1 MKRDLARELFRSFK
15 DPTGFYRRKL
25 ERRVESED
33 RRSTTDPLLIKS
45 TLDELVKGRDWEGA
59 LAEGNLFSLW
69 SEIVGD
75 EIAEHSDPVTFFEGV
90 LTVRASSTAWATQL
104 NLLKPSILEKIRMN
118 VSDVLVDDLLVVGP
132 KSPSWKK
139 GLRTIRGARGPR
151 DTYG

>member
-1 MKRDLARELFRSFK
+1 MKRDLARELFHSFK
-15 DPTGFYRRKL
+15 DPTGFYRRKS

-33 RRSTTDPLLIKS
+33 RRSITDPLLIKN

-59 LAEGNLFSLW
+59 LAEGNLFSSW
-69 SEIVGD
+69 SEIVG
-75 EIAEHSDPVTFFEGV
+75 EEVAEHSEPITFFEGV

>member
-15 DPTGFYRRKL
+15 DPTGLYRRKT
-25 ERRVESED
+25 ERKMDHDERQSI
-33 RRSTTDPLLIKS
+33 SDPLLIKS
-45 TLDELVKGRDWEGA
+45 AIDELVKGREWEGA

-75 EIAEHSDPVTFFEGV
+75 EIAEHSEPVTFFEGL

-104 NLLKPSILEKIRMN
+104 NLLKPTILEKITLAAI
-118 VSDVLVDDLLVVGP
+118 DVLVDDIHVVGP
-132 KSPSWKK
+132 RSPSWKK

>member
-59 LAEGNLFSLW
+59 LAEGNLFSSW
-69 SEIVGD
+69 SEIVGE
-75 EIAEHSDPVTFFEGV
+75 EIAEHSDPVTFFEGI

>member
-1 MKRDLARELFRSFK
+1 MKRDLARELFHSFK
-15 DPTGFYRRKL
+15 DPTGFYRRKS

-59 LAEGNLFSLW
+59 LAEGNLFSSW
-69 SEIVGD
+69 SEIVGE
-75 EIAEHSDPVTFFEGV
+75 EIAEHSDPVTFFEGI

>member
-15 DPTGFYRRKL
+15 DPTGFYRRKSGQ
-25 ERRVESED
+25 RVEIED

-45 TLDELVKGRDWEGA
+45 TLNELVKRRDWEGA
-59 LAEGNLFSLW
+59 LAEGNLFSSW
-69 SEIVGD
+69 SEIVGE

-139 GLRTIRGARGPR
+139 GLRTIKGARGPR